1 MSLNYIYIDGF
12 RNVKE
17 TKIEFNQIT
26 GLLSVNSYGKSN
38 LLTAFEFGTLF
49 SQILQEKK
57 HENGIY
63 KWSAFNFIKFIQRFY
78 FWNRIE
84 FRY

>member
-49 SQILQEKK
+49 LTDTQEK
-57 HENGIY
+57 
-63 KWSAFNFIKFIQRFY
+63 A
-78 FWNRIE
+78 
-84 FRY
+84 